1 MYNVAGKVWGKTAE
15 IFSNHNFEVH
25 RIEVNKG
32 GFCSKHK
39 HTHKFNVFYMEKGK
53 LKITVYKNDY
63 DLVDETIIETGQIA
77 IAKPGEY
84 HEFEALENSVCYE
97 IYWVEL
103 NHQDIQ
109 RESVGG
115 MPKKK

>member
-39 HTHKFNVFYMEKGK
+39 HTHKFNAFYMEKGK
-53 LKITVYKNDY
+53 LKITVYK
-63 DLVDETIIETGQIA
+63 
-77 IAKPGEY
+77 
-84 HEFEALENSVCYE
+84 
-97 IYWVEL
+97 
-103 NHQDIQ
+103 
-109 RESVGG
+109 
-115 MPKKK
+115 